1 MFDVCIALWAPG
13 KRISCT
19 QIKLARSQW
28 LSCCSLRWCFL
39 QFALYSYLA
48 WWTPWAVLCIYD
60 YIIINIYIYV
70 YISIRFTTDIIYY
83 SHVLPQWQLFQCDFV
98 LRGILAGDFIDFA
111 SGFIRWTAL
120 SGSGTVKAAAWE
132 GLHFWGFPDR
142 HESREHPKKKK
153 TSNVGHV
160 QRREPLFLGNYLNL
174 RNTQHWEWIKQS
186 LKFDI
191 YQCIMNG
198 RKVSIHS
205 QHM

>member
-19 QIKLARSQW
+19 QIKLAWSQW
-28 LSCCSLRWCFL
+28 LICCSLRWCFL
-39 QFALYSYLA
+39 QLALYSYLA

-60 YIIINIYIYV
+60 YINIYICI
-70 YISIRFTTDIIYY
+70 YISIRFTTDVIYY

-132 GLHFWGFPDR
+132 GLRFWGFPAR
-142 HESREHPKKKK
+142 HDPMLAMFKGENHCFWVITSIWETTLGMNQTIFEIWYLSMYYGWEEGEHSFTAHVNYQMK
-153 TSNVGHV
+153 SGAVG
-160 QRREPLFLGNYLNL
+160 
-174 RNTQHWEWIKQS
+174 
-186 LKFDI
+186 FDT
-191 YQCIMNG
+191 
-198 RKVSIHS
+198 
-205 QHM
+205 

>member
-1 MFDVCIALWAPG
+1 MWKHVVISRNIPITFDLGVFVYPCFYRYLEGSRKWLMFDVCIALWAPR

-28 LSCCSLRWCFL
+28 PSCCSLRWCFL
-39 QFALYSYLA
+39 ELALYSYLA

-60 YIIINIYIYV
+60 YIIIYICI

-132 GLHFWGFPDR
+132 GLRFWGFPDR
-142 HESREHPKKKK
+142 HGSREHPKK
-153 TSNVGHV
+153 N
-160 QRREPLFLGNYLNL
+160 
-174 RNTQHWEWIKQS
+174 I
-186 LKFDI
+186 
-191 YQCIMNG
+191 QCWPCSKERTIVFG
-198 RKVSIHS
+198 
-205 QHM
+205 